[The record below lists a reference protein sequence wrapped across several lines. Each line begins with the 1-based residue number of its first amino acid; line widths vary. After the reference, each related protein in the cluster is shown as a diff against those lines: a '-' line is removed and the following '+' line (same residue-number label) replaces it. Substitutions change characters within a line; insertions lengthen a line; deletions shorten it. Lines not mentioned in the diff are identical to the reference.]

1 MKKRKTT
8 TAANAIQ
15 GLTQSISNFGD
26 NICKVLAM
34 DPALCTPN
42 RRREAIKLAQKEDW
56 LSIPDRLIF
65 CNILEKDVA
74 VIDAYAGLDRDNE
87 EFCRMWIQQKVTI
100 AKDIF

>member
-34 DPALCTPN
+34 DPALRTPN
-42 RRREAIKLAQKEDW
+42 RQRKAIKLAQKEDW